1 MPGDAIANDVLYHNL
16 CWAIVK
22 KKADVPRKTV
32 YNSKEIIHTV
42 PEIELIYLIE
52 LELNDLSHQIL
63 DMNKVNIT
71 YRNLLF
77 ENGLNIN
84 KICENY
90 WKPLKILIQEKI
102 SWGKFVKS
110 KCAKQPERFF
120 TEEAQRKA
128 IHKS

>member
-1 MPGDAIANDVLYHNL
+1 MYQKKVCSTIKFHCVPGDAIANDVLYHNL

-52 LELNDLSHQIL
+52 LELNDPSHQIL

-90 WKPLKILIQEKI
+90 
-102 SWGKFVKS
+102 
-110 KCAKQPERFF
+110 
-120 TEEAQRKA
+120 
-128 IHKS
+128 